1 MEGKKMEER
10 NNNLGVRLAAL
21 AAFIFMVALNAL
33 ANILPINGVDTG
45 AVSDSYPNLF
55 APAGVTFAIW
65 GVIYLLLGVYTI
77 YQLMPKDEDMRELTR
92 KLALPYI
99 VTSLANGAW
108 ILAWH
113 YGMIPVSM
121 ILMLVILASLIY
133 IGGAIFR
140 RNLTKVQMFLVAVP
154 FSVYFGWISV
164 ATIANAT
171 VLFVDMGWKGFGI
184 PEAIWT
190 ATVMAVGALVASII
204 MITRRDAAYG
214 FVFIWAYGGI
224 LLKHTSEAGFNGQH
238 VLVVLSAAAFI
249 ALFTMLEI
257 SIGLNRR
264 SGMQKRSN
272 RR

>member
-1 MEGKKMEER
+1 MEQSR
-10 NNNLGVRLAAL
+10 NMAIRLTAL
-21 AAFIFMVALNAL
+21 IAFIFMVTLNAL
-33 ANILPINGVDTG
+33 ANILPINGIDTG

-77 YQLMPKDEDMRELTR
+77 YQLFPRDEEMRELTR
-92 KLALPYI
+92 KIALPYI
-99 VTSLANGAW
+99 VTSVANGVW
-108 ILAWH
+108 ILSWH

-133 IGGAIFR
+133 ISSVIFS
-140 RNLTKVQMFLVAVP
+140 RNLTRVQMFLVSVP

-164 ATIANAT
+164 ATIANGT
-171 VLFVDMGWKGFGI
+171 VLMVDLGWNGFGI
-184 PEAIWT
+184 PEAVWT
-190 ATVMAVGALVASII
+190 AVVMAVGAILATII

-214 FVFIWAYGGI
+214 LVFIWAYGGI
-224 LLKHTSEAGFNGQH
+224 LLKHTSETGFNGQH
-238 VLVVLSAAAFI
+238 ILVILSGAAFI
-249 ALFTMLEI
+249 ALFAMLEI

-264 SGMQKRSN
+264 PGMQKRSV

>member
-33 ANILPINGVDTG
+33 ANILPINGIDTG

-77 YQLMPKDEDMRELTR
+77 YQLLPKDEDMRELTR

-133 IGGAIFR
+133 ISGAIFR
-140 RNLTKVQMFLVAVP
+140 RNLTKVQMFLVSIP

-171 VLFVDMGWKGFGI
+171 VLFVDLGWNGFGI

-190 ATVMAVGALVASII
+190 AAVMAVGALIASII

-214 FVFIWAYGGI
+214 LVFIWAYGGI
-224 LLKHTSEAGFNGQH
+224 LLKHTSEAGFNGQY
-238 VLVVLSAAAFI
+238 VLVVMSAAAFI